1 VANAI
6 KSERE
11 CQRGFRKNLRVNWDL
26 IHLAE
31 TTSTNDI
38 CRDLPVWTAVRADSQ
53 TRGRGRFG
61 RAFASGKG
69 GLWLSASLPATGPAE
84 VWAGFSLRVG
94 ASLLSH
100 LKLIGLSFA
109 RLRWPNDILCGLR
122 KLAGLIIEQP
132 ASGQLIVGFGMNVL
146 NEPWTDSPEL
156 RDTATRLADW
166 ISPVPDLET
175 LTTGILGALAE
186 AHTQMLTT
194 GMRGAIEELNAH
206 WTEPMPVEITLS
218 GGGTVRGSFVGLA
231 PNGHLQLLD
240 HTGSVFLV
248 EHPTVERLRELE
260 A

>member
-1 VANAI
+1 M
-6 KSERE
+6 
-11 CQRGFRKNLRVNWDL
+11 NWDL

-69 GLWLSASLPATGPAE
+69 GLWLSASLPANGPAE
-84 VWAGFSLRVG
+84 VWVGFSLRVG
-94 ASLLSH
+94 ASLLAH
-100 LKLIGLSFA
+100 LKSIGLASA
-109 RLRWPNDILCGLR
+109 RLRWPNDILCGPR

-132 ASGQLIVGFGMNVL
+132 ATGLLIVGFGLNVL
-146 NEPWTDSPEL
+146 NEPWNDSPEL
-156 RDTATRLADW
+156 RETATRLADW
-166 ISPVPDLET
+166 ISPVPDLES
-175 LTTGILGALAE
+175 LTSGILDALAD
-186 AHTQMLTT
+186 AHRQMLAT

>member
-1 VANAI
+1 M
-6 KSERE
+6 
-11 CQRGFRKNLRVNWDL
+11 NWDL
-26 IHLAE
+26 IQLEE

-38 CRDLPVWTAVRADSQ
+38 CRDLPPWTAVRADSQ

-69 GLWLSASLPATGPAE
+69 GLWLSASLPVTGTPE
-84 VWAGFSLRVG
+84 LWAGFSLRVG

-100 LKLIGLSFA
+100 LKSIGLSAA
-109 RLRWPNDILCGLR
+109 RLRWPNDILCGPR

-156 RDTATRLADW
+156 RETATRLAEW
-166 ISPVPDLET
+166 ISPVPDLEN
-175 LTTGILGALAE
+175 LTAGILDALAD
-186 AHTQMLTT
+186 AHHRMLAT
-194 GMRGAIEELNAH
+194 GMRGAIEELNDH
-206 WTEPMPVEITLS
+206 WTDPQPIEITLS
-218 GGGTVRGSFVGLA
+218 SGGTVRGAFVGLT

-240 HTGSVFLV
+240 QSGSVFVV

-260 A
+260 G

>member
-1 VANAI
+1 M
-6 KSERE
+6 
-11 CQRGFRKNLRVNWDL
+11 
-26 IHLAE
+26 
-31 TTSTNDI
+31 
-38 CRDLPVWTAVRADSQ
+38 PPWTAVRADSQ

-61 RAFASGKG
+61 RSFASGKG

-94 ASLLSH
+94 ASLLSQ
-100 LKLIGLSFA
+100 LKSTGLNPA
-109 RLRWPNDILCGLR
+109 RLRWPNDILCGSR

-146 NEPWTDSPEL
+146 NEPWKEAPEL
-156 RDTATRLADW
+156 KQTATRLADW
-166 ISPVPDLET
+166 ISPVPDLEN
-175 LTTGILGALAE
+175 LTTGILEALAE
-186 AHTQMLTT
+186 AHRQMLAT

-218 GGGTVRGSFVGLA
+218 GGGTVRGAFVGLA

-240 HTGSVFLV
+240 RAGSVFLV